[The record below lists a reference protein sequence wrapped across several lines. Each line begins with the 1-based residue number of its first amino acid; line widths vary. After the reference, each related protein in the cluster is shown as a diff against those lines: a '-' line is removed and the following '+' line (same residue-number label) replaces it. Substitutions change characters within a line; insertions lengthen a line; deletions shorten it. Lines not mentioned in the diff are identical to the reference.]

1 VGRGRAAPGAL
12 MPELRELGPGET
24 HRAARALLELRPQRG
39 PAGAIV
45 ALADAQRAA
54 GYRLVGSFE
63 AGEEDAAGV
72 AGFRVA
78 ENLAWGRHLY
88 VDDLST
94 RADRRGRG
102 HGGALMR
109 WVAVEACRLGCA
121 ELHLDSGVGP
131 DREDAHRLYFN
142 SGLRISSYHFARPVA
157 GAACEAPAG
166 GAGGA
171 SGAG

>member
-1 VGRGRAAPGAL
+1 MSEIRELPAGETRHAAP
-12 MPELRELGPGET
+12 
-24 HRAARALLELRPQRG
+24 ALLELRPQCG
-39 PAGAIV
+39 PAE
-45 ALADAQRAA
+45 ALVTRADGQRAA
-54 GYRLVGSFE
+54 GYRLVAAFE
-63 AGEEDAAGV
+63 PGEEDAAAV

-109 WVAVEACRLGCA
+109 WLAKEACRSGC
-121 ELHLDSGVGP
+121 EQLHLDSGVGP

-142 SGLRISSYHFARPVA
+142 SGLRIVSYHFAR
-157 GAACEAPAG
+157 GL
-166 GAGGA
+166 
-171 SGAG
+171 

>member
-1 VGRGRAAPGAL
+1 
-12 MPELRELGPGET
+12 MPEIRELAAGET
-24 HRAARALLELRPQRG
+24 HRAARALLELRPHHA
-39 PAGAIV
+39 PAEAIV
-45 ALADAQRAA
+45 AAADGQRAA
-54 GYRLVGSFE
+54 GYRLAASFE
-63 AGEEDAAGV
+63 DGEDDAAAV
-72 AGFRVA
+72 AGFRIS

-109 WVAVEACRLGCA
+109 WLAREACRAGCG

-142 SGLRISSYHFARPVA
+142 SGLRIASYHFQKPV
-157 GAACEAPAG
+157 G
-166 GAGGA
+166 
-171 SGAG
+171 SGA